1 MRVLSPGVRKQSS
14 PRIRGNTGRSKLK
27 AGLLLVCLLQISAAQ
42 STPAKTSE
50 IRVHLQRAQSA
61 LKANVPEVAVKE
73 FRVILALDP
82 KNVEAHTNLGVIA
95 FSRGDYRGAES
106 DFREALAVAPT
117 LFKAQALLGICEKR
131 LGEASAEALLESS
144 FQKLKDAKL
153 RTQVGVELAGMYYE
167 RGQLDRSVA
176 VVRSLVELNPEDI
189 EILFMAQRVY
199 AELADDTMNKLALL
213 APGSARMQQVIAEHL
228 VNSGDLKGAI
238 DHYKK
243 ALEINPRMPGVR
255 YELAEAVLE
264 SAPADPTVQAE
275 AERELQTAIAEDGDS
290 ARIQCELGR
299 IALLRSSTDQA
310 YAYYS
315 RAYTLNPHDAEAQVG
330 MGKLLMA
337 MQKPQEAIR
346 YLRKA
351 VQSDPLN
358 ETSHYRLGLAYR
370 NVQRTEEARKELKLF
385 QEIKQTKDQVKEL
398 YRQMNKRAVAEDEQ
412 TLNAK

>member
-73 FRVILALDP
+73 FRVILALNP

-315 RAYTLNPHDAEAQVG
+315 RAYTL
-330 MGKLLMA
+330 
-337 MQKPQEAIR
+337 KPQEAIQ